1 MHFRALL
8 LAAVIAGL
16 SSVPSASARD
26 RDGGGLFGT
35 GDLMQPGN
43 LIDRRGPRMT
53 PGQAAKEAQRQYGGG
68 KVLSVDPSGD
78 GYRVKL
84 LRDGDVRVVFIPDR

>member
-1 MHFRALL
+1 MFI
-8 LAAVIAGL
+8 AAVIGGL
-16 SSVPSASARD
+16 GLIQPASARD
-26 RDGGGLFGT
+26 RDGGGLFGN
-35 GDLMQPGN
+35 GDLMQPGT
-43 LIDRRGPRMT
+43 LIDRRGPRGMT

-84 LRDGDVRVVFIPDR
+84 LRDGDVRVVFIPNR